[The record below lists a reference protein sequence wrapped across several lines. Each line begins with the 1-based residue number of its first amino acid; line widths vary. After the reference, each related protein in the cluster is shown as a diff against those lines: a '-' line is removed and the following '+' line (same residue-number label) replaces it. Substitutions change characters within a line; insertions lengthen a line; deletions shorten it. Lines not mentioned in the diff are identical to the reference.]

1 MSGAVAVAVQ
11 ILQRTGGMSPDLSD
25 MATTVRRLL
34 EEGRLHDVLR
44 LMNERVEHR
53 FTGVYR
59 FDPPTLRNV
68 ALFDA
73 ANPDIEVGAD
83 TPLMETYCSIAG
95 ESGEPFQTG
104 NASGD
109 QRLTEHPARESTV
122 AYCGAPLKIG
132 EAEPFGTLCHF
143 DVVPRS
149 IPSAELPVLEA
160 VAPVIAEHLR
170 EQGSEIGASGE
181 RAPPG

>member
-1 MSGAVAVAVQ
+1 MQ
-11 ILQRTGGMSPDLSD
+11 ILQCTDGMNPHLSD

-34 EEGRLHDVLR
+34 DEGRLHDVLR

-59 FDPPTLRNV
+59 FDRPTLRNV

-73 ANPDIEVGAD
+73 ANPDIKVGSD
-83 TPLMETYCSIAG
+83 TPLMETYCAIAG
-95 ESGEPFQTG
+95 ESGKPFQTG
-104 NASGD
+104 NARDD
-109 QRLTEHPARESTV
+109 QRLTEHPARESTL
-122 AYCGAPLKIG
+122 AYCGAPLRIG

-170 EQGSEIGASGE
+170 EQASELGAAGE
-181 RAPPG
+181 DAPQG